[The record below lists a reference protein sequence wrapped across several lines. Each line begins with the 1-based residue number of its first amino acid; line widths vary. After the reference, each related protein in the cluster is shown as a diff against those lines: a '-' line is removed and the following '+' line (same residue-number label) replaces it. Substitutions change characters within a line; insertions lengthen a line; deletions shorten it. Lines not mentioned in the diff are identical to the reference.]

1 MSDRKN
7 RISKLRCLVSELSDR
22 DKQLKLDKKMF
33 EDFFSSFPIP
43 VTMWS
48 LDDAGNVLSK
58 RGNAIVNEDGTKLEN
73 MFLEKYSE
81 DFREAHKKA
90 YLGENVS
97 FFSNLPE
104 STYYTRLVPRISES
118 RTVGVTG
125 ISWDIT
131 SNYKIL
137 DLLSK
142 IKILSQDGEGT
153 LEEINLLAQDA
164 IDSSRIKGLLKE
176 DD

>member
-22 DKQLKLDKKMF
+22 DKQLKLDKNMF
-33 EDFFSSFPIP
+33 EDFFSNFPIP

-48 LDDAGNVLSK
+48 LDATGNVLSMK
-58 RGNAIVNEDGTKLEN
+58 GNTVVKEDGTKLED
-73 MFLEKYSE
+73 MFLEKYAG
-81 DFREAHKKA
+81 DFKEAHRKA

-97 FFSNLPE
+97 FFSNLSE
-104 STYYTRLVPRISES
+104 STYYTRLVPRIIKS
-118 RTVGVTG
+118 RTVGVIG

-142 IKILSQDGEGT
+142 IKTLSQSEEGK
-153 LEEINLLAQDA
+153 LKEINLLAQDA

-176 DD
+176 ND